1 MNYTELTQAIKDYTE
16 NTETSFV
23 ANIPTFI
30 RQAEEK
36 ILRQVLIPELRKAS
50 TGSTAA
56 SSQYLARP
64 SDMIAVYSIAIQD
77 ANGSWSY
84 LLNKN
89 VTYMKEAYPLG
100 SATTGLPKYYG
111 QFVGGTTSTPG
122 FFILAPTP
130 DQAYL
135 AQINYYYDPPSIV
148 TAGTTWLG
156 DNAETALLY
165 GSLLEAY
172 SFMKG
177 DTELMNEYRKQH
189 QLAMQAF
196 TKVGGLLQQDGYR
209 NGEEGYGP
217 DEANV

>member
-1 MNYTELTQAIKDYTE
+1 MNYTELSQAIQDYTE

-23 ANIPTFI
+23 TNIPTFV

-36 ILRQVLIPELRKAS
+36 ILRTVLIPELRKAS
-50 TGSTAA
+50 TGATLAN
-56 SSQYLARP
+56 SQYLARP
-64 SDMIAVYSIAIQD
+64 SDMIAVYSIALED
-77 ANGSWSY
+77 ADGNWAY

-89 VTYMKEAYPLG
+89 VTFIKEAFPA
-100 SATTGLPKYYG
+100 SNVSIPKYYA
-111 QFVGGTTSTPG
+111 QFVGGTTLTPG
-122 FFILAPTP
+122 FFILGPTP
-130 DQAYL
+130 DQAYNV
-135 AQINYYYDPPSIV
+135 QINYYYDPPSIV

-165 GSLLEAY
+165 GALLEAY
-172 SFMKG
+172 SYMKG
-177 DTELMNEYRKQH
+177 DTDLMNEYRKQH

-209 NGEEGYGP
+209 NGEEGYSP

>member
-1 MNYTELTQAIKDYTE
+1 MAYVGKGMSFDLFNKIKVLLRRGRKIKMKHGGSTVCRAWAKQFVAGSFTKDKIQMNYTELTQAIQDYTE

-23 ANIPTFI
+23 ANIPTFV

-50 TGSTAA
+50 TGATLAN
-56 SSQYLARP
+56 SQYLARP
-64 SDMIAVYSIAIQD
+64 TDMIAVYSIALED
-77 ANGSWSY
+77 ADGNWAY

-89 VTYMKEAYPLG
+89 VTFIKEAFPA
-100 SATTGLPKYYG
+100 SKVSTPRYYA
-111 QFVGGTTSTPG
+111 QFVGGTTLTPG
-122 FFILAPTP
+122 FFILGPTP

-165 GSLLEAY
+165 GHY
-172 SFMKG
+172 
-177 DTELMNEYRKQH
+177 
-189 QLAMQAF
+189 
-196 TKVGGLLQQDGYR
+196 
-209 NGEEGYGP
+209 
-217 DEANV
+217 

>member
-1 MNYTELTQAIKDYTE
+1 MNYTELSQAIQDYTE

-23 ANIPTFI
+23 TNIPTFV

-36 ILRQVLIPELRKAS
+36 ILRTVLIPELRKAS
-50 TGSTAA
+50 TGATLAN
-56 SSQYLARP
+56 SQYLARP
-64 SDMIAVYSIAIQD
+64 SDMIAVYSIALED
-77 ANGSWSY
+77 ADGNWAY

-89 VTYMKEAYPLG
+89 VTFIKEAFPA
-100 SATTGLPKYYG
+100 SNVSTPRYYA
-111 QFVGGTTSTPG
+111 QFVGGTTLTPG
-122 FFILAPTP
+122 FFILGPTP
-130 DQAYL
+130 DQAYNV
-135 AQINYYYDPPSIV
+135 QINYYYDPPSIV

-165 GSLLEAY
+165 GALLEAY
-172 SFMKG
+172 SYMKG
-177 DTELMNEYRKQH
+177 DTDLMNEYRKQH

>member
-1 MNYTELTQAIKDYTE
+1 
-16 NTETSFV
+16 
-23 ANIPTFI
+23 
-30 RQAEEK
+30 
-36 ILRQVLIPELRKAS
+36 
-50 TGSTAA
+50 
-56 SSQYLARP
+56 
-64 SDMIAVYSIAIQD
+64 MIAVYSIAITD
-77 ANGSWSY
+77 GSGNYSY

-89 VTYMKEAYPLG
+89 VTYMKEAYPAG
-100 SATTGLPKYYG
+100 DTGLPKYYG
-111 QFVGGTTSTPG
+111 QFVGGTTTSPG

-130 DQAYL
+130 NAAYL

-177 DTELMNEYRKQH
+177 DTDLMNEYRKQH

-209 NGEEGYGP
+209 DGEEGYSK
-217 DEANV
+217 DENNV

>member
-1 MNYTELTQAIKDYTE
+1 MNYTELSQAIQDYTE

-23 ANIPTFI
+23 TNIPTFV

-36 ILRQVLIPELRKAS
+36 ILRTVLIPELRKAS
-50 TGSTAA
+50 TGATLAN
-56 SSQYLARP
+56 SQYLARP
-64 SDMIAVYSIAIQD
+64 SDMIAVYSIALED
-77 ANGSWSY
+77 ADGNWAY

-89 VTYMKEAYPLG
+89 VTFIKEAFPA
-100 SATTGLPKYYG
+100 SNVSTPRYYA
-111 QFVGGTTSTPG
+111 QFVGGTTLTPG
-122 FFILAPTP
+122 FFILGPTP
-130 DQAYL
+130 DQAYNV
-135 AQINYYYDPPSIV
+135 QINYYYDPPSIV

-165 GSLLEAY
+165 GALLEAY
-172 SFMKG
+172 SYMKG
-177 DTELMNEYRKQH
+177 DTDLMNEYRKQH

-209 NGEEGYGP
+209 NGEEGYSP

>member
-1 MNYTELTQAIKDYTE
+1 MNYTELSQAIQDYTE

-23 ANIPTFI
+23 TNIPTFV

-36 ILRQVLIPELRKAS
+36 ILRTVLIPELRKAS
-50 TGSTAA
+50 TGATLAN
-56 SSQYLARP
+56 SQYLARP
-64 SDMIAVYSIAIQD
+64 SDMIAVYSIALED
-77 ANGSWSY
+77 ADGNWAY

-89 VTYMKEAYPLG
+89 VTFIKEAFPA
-100 SATTGLPKYYG
+100 SNVSTPRYYA
-111 QFVGGTTSTPG
+111 QFVGGTTLTPG
-122 FFILAPTP
+122 FFILGPTP
-130 DQAYL
+130 DQAYNV
-135 AQINYYYDPPSIV
+135 QINYYYDPPSIV
-148 TAGTTWLG
+148 SAGTTWLG

-165 GSLLEAY
+165 GALLEAY
-172 SFMKG
+172 SYMKG
-177 DTELMNEYRKQH
+177 DTDLMNEYRKQH